1 MQKPQIPIFMQI
13 TDAEWD
19 EMVRLLC
26 LREKKFKKN
35 TIIFHQGDITEEMGI
50 VIKGNVNIENVDISG
65 NVSLLGNAEAG
76 DVFAETYALCGEA
89 MAVDAVATSETVILF
104 LPMKQLMH
112 EKNAGY
118 SWYGKMQANIIRM
131 LSKKNLVLSNRIFCT
146 TPKKIRDRVYTYLS
160 MQRVRSGCPKFKIPF
175 NRQQMADYLNLDRSA
190 LSKELG
196 LMQEEGILSFYKNEF
211 ELLEAEEY
219 DVKDKDIREPLF
231 DFLEEQYG
239 KVRIIEEKTMG
250 KSRADVVM
258 VLEEELVGIEIKSDA
273 DTYARLSRQ
282 VKDYDLFFDRN
293 YVVAGSKHAHHVG
306 EHVPEWWGIITVEEV
321 DGVCDFYVLRKA
333 EKNPKQKMLHKIKL
347 LWRPE
352 LAHIQEVNHLPA
364 YKQKSKDFVR
374 KKIME
379 KVPEDLLHKQISDE
393 LFERDYTTIQQQ
405 IDEFKKR

>member
-1 MQKPQIPIFMQI
+1 MQKPQIPIFMEI

-104 LPMKQLMH
+104 LRMKQLMH

-160 MQRVRSGCPKFKIPF
+160 MQRVRSGCRKFKIPF

-190 LSKELG
+190 LSKEFF
-196 LMQEEGILSFYKNEF
+196 LSIKMNLNFWRRRNTM
-211 ELLEAEEY
+211 L
-219 DVKDKDIREPLF
+219 KDKDIREPLF

-239 KVRIIEEKTMG
+239 KTRIIEEKTMG

-282 VKDYDLFFDRN
+282 VKDYDRFFDRN

-321 DGVCDFYVLRKA
+321 DGACDFYVLRKA